1 MAARETIKVV
11 ILLPQAERDFS
22 YWQKHNS
29 KQLDRI
35 RDLIEATIIDPENG
49 IGKPELLRYLKE
61 ETFSRRIDRQHRMVY
76 SVEGNKLIIKQ
87 LRFHYQR

>member
-11 ILLPQAERDFS
+11 ILLPQAERDFI

-87 LRFHYQR
+87 LRFHYQK